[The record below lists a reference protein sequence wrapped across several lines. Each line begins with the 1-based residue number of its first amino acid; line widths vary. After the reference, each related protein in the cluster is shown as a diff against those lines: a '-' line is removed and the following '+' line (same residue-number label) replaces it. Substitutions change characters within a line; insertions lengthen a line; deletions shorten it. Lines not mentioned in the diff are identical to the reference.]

1 MILREPAI
9 GLPALCLSAALLAGC
24 AAVPAEDRPSSIPR
38 IILDTDVGSST
49 DDLFALAML
58 YRYEGQGRCRLLGD
72 AAWNAA
78 MLERIRALVRMH

>member
-1 MILREPAI
+1 MTFRKPAI
-9 GLPALCLSAALLAGC
+9 GLPALCLAAALLAGR
-24 AAVPAEDRPSSIPR
+24 AAVPAEDRPYPIPR
-38 IILDTDVGSST
+38 IILDTDVGSSA

-78 MLERIRALVRMH
+78 VLERIRAFNRMH